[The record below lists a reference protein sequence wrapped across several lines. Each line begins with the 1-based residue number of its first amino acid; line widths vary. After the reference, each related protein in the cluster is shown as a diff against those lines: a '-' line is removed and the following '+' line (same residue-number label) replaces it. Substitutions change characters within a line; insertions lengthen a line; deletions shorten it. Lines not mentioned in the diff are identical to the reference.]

1 MYCANCSEKITGE
14 PLKQAGEFF
23 CSVECANVAQGI
35 DPDDPLVYE
44 SEDFDEEFFEEL
56 EP

>member
-1 MYCANCSEKITGE
+1 MGE
-14 PLKQAGEFF
+14 PLKQGGEFF

-44 SEDFDEEFFEEL
+44 NEDFDEEFFEEP
-56 EP
+56 EG